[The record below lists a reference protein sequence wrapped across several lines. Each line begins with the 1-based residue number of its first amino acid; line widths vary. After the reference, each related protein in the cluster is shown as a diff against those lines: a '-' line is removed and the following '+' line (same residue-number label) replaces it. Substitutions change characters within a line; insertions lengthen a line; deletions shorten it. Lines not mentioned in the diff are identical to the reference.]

1 MKNRLR
7 FIAII
12 VLTLATVNHVAGQT
26 TTRFVANFDSDW
38 KFFQGDSTNAYE
50 TNFNDNA
57 WRLLDLPHDWSIE
70 GTVRVKMPRPVGS
83 GGLLSDWYWLV
94 SETFF
99 NKKR

>member
-12 VLTLATVNHVAGQT
+12 VLTLATVNHVTGQT
-26 TTRFVANFDSDW
+26 TTKFVANFDSDW
-38 KFFQGDSTNAYE
+38 KFFPGDTTNAYE

-70 GTVRVKMPRPVGS
+70 GTVSENARPVDQEGTIR
-83 GGLLSDWYWLV
+83 LV
-94 SETFF
+94 LAGIGNIFQ
-99 NKKR
+99 

>member
-12 VLTLATVNHVAGQT
+12 VLTLATVNHVTGQT

-38 KFFQGDSTNAYE
+38 KFFPGDTTNAYE

-57 WRLLDLPHDWSIE
+57 WRLLDLPPSGKDINNDP
-70 GTVRVKMPRPVGS
+70 PRSQSPVNS
-83 GGLLSDWYWLV
+83 SL
-94 SETFF
+94 EC
-99 NKKR
+99 RE